1 MCCLLERIFLFKH
14 YYCNKLFCTDSENTI
29 IIFNLSITSICI
41 LNLRWR
47 MIEEVGTFFLS
58 SSKLNATYP
67 LKNNQKDISRR
78 NKAKTKNKKNSYVS
92 DEESRTSASTSSSNS
107 ATDQA
112 DQVKKGISSPLG
124 TIDKHSNNNN
134 NSNNSMILTEYERFT
149 LNCLSPYFN
158 GASSLHDIAW
168 LEKIQEVE
176 ILRLV
181 KKNSDILVFYV

>member
-1 MCCLLERIFLFKH
+1 
-14 YYCNKLFCTDSENTI
+14 
-29 IIFNLSITSICI
+29 
-41 LNLRWR
+41 

-58 SSKLNATYP
+58 SSKLNTSYP
-67 LKNNQKDISRR
+67 LKNSRKDFSRR
-78 NKAKTKNKKNSYVS
+78 NKTKIKNKKSSYVS

-112 DQVKKGISSPLG
+112 DQVKKGMTSPLG
-124 TIDKHSNNNN
+124 TVDKHSNNNN
-134 NSNNSMILTEYERFT
+134 NNNSMNLTEYERFT

-168 LEKIQEVE
+168 LEKIQEEE

-181 KKNSDILVFYV
+181 KKNPDIIVFYA

>member
-1 MCCLLERIFLFKH
+1 
-14 YYCNKLFCTDSENTI
+14 
-29 IIFNLSITSICI
+29 
-41 LNLRWR
+41 

-124 TIDKHSNNNN
+124 TVDKHNNN
-134 NSNNSMILTEYERFT
+134 NSNNMNVTEYERFT

-168 LEKIQEVE
+168 LEKIQEEE

>member
-1 MCCLLERIFLFKH
+1 
-14 YYCNKLFCTDSENTI
+14 
-29 IIFNLSITSICI
+29 
-41 LNLRWR
+41 
-47 MIEEVGTFFLS
+47 MIEEVGAFFLS
-58 SSKLNATYP
+58 STKLNATYP

-78 NKAKTKNKKNSYVS
+78 NKTKTKNKKNSYVS

-112 DQVKKGISSPLG
+112 DQVKKGITSPLG
-124 TIDKHSNNNN
+124 TVDKHNNN
-134 NSNNSMILTEYERFT
+134 NSNNMNLTEYERFT

-168 LEKIQEVE
+168 LEKIQEEE

-181 KKNSDILVFYV
+181 KKNSDILVFYA